1 MYPVKNE
8 NYVQQAQDLLLYQ
21 FRNSPNIL
29 KYVEIFQNQ
38 IQELEL
44 EYFSLLEALGIES
57 ATDYALDVIGKEI
70 GELRDGR
77 NDEDYRSAILTK
89 VFINNSSGT
98 PEDVIAAAKQ
108 ITGASRVNYSAEYPA
123 GIVLEV
129 LDAEYVSKA
138 PTIKKTIPVGVD
150 LIFGNTLDIDTAQTY
165 SGAAFTQQILFE
177 SNPVYTDFLVDGY
190 LVSSGALTET
200 STLYIP

>member
-8 NYVQQAQDLLLYQ
+8 NYVQQAQELLLYQ

-29 KYVEIFQNQ
+29 KYIEIFHDQ

-44 EYFSLLEALGIES
+44 EYFSMLDALGIET
-57 ATDYALDVIGKEI
+57 AVDYGLDIIGKEV
-70 GELRDGR
+70 GEPRDGR
-77 NDEDYRSAILTK
+77 SDEDYRSAILTR

-108 ITGASRVNYSAEYPA
+108 ITGATRVNYSAEYPA

-129 LDAEYVSKA
+129 IGAEYVSKA
-138 PTIKKTIPVGVD
+138 PTIKKTIPAGVD
-150 LIFGNTLDIDTAQTY
+150 LIFLKNVELEDTQLYVATAY
-165 SGAAFTQQILFE
+165 SFVKCFE
-177 SNPVYTDFLVDGY
+177 SNP
-190 LVSSGALTET
+190 
-200 STLYIP
+200 I

>member
-1 MYPVKNE
+1 MYPIKNE
-8 NYVQQAQDLLLYQ
+8 NYVQQAQDLLLHQ
-21 FRNSPNIL
+21 FKNSPNIL

-38 IQELEL
+38 IQALEL
-44 EYFSLLEALGIES
+44 EYFSLLDALGIES

-108 ITGASRVNYSAEYPA
+108 ITGANRVNYSAEYPA

-129 LDAEYVSKA
+129 LGAEYVSKA

-150 LIFGNTLDIDTAQTY
+150 LIFLKNVELGDTQLYVGTAY
-165 SGAAFTQQILFE
+165 SFVKCFE
-177 SNPVYTDFLVDGY
+177 SNP
-190 LVSSGALTET
+190 A
-200 STLYIP
+200 